1 MKIKKITLRLILL
14 LAGLILLASCSNQA
28 QRTTAPD
35 QPTADANLIYTL
47 AAQTIE
53 ASFKLTQDALPPT
66 AVPTE
71 TQAPLEQ
78 PTETPEAQPT
88 ATLAAQEPSATPTNT
103 AVPLPTATL
112 APAATATP
120 PVDRA
125 EFVSLSPSRGIK
137 VNKNA
142 SWDMTVTVKNTGGFT
157 WKKSE
162 TSLRYNSG
170 EQMGSPNT
178 FVIQK
183 DVKPGE
189 SYSFIFTMTAP
200 GSTGKKQVY
209 WALVNIQ
216 GQELLYIDFDVEV
229 VE

>member
-1 MKIKKITLRLILL
+1 MNIKRTTLRLILL
-14 LAGLILLASCSNQA
+14 LAGLVLLASCSNQA

-35 QPTADANLIYTL
+35 QPTVDANLIYTQ

-66 AVPTE
+66 AAPTD
-71 TQAPLEQ
+71 TQAPDEL
-78 PTETPEAQPT
+78 PTETPETQAT
-88 ATLAAQEPSATPTNT
+88 ATLAAPEPSATPTNT
-103 AVPLPTATL
+103 APPLPTATL

-120 PVDRA
+120 TVDRA
-125 EFVSLSPSRGIK
+125 ELVSLSPSRGIK

-142 SWDMTVTVKNTGGFT
+142 SWDMTVTVKNSGGFT

-170 EQMGSPNT
+170 EQMGSPT
-178 FVIQK
+178 AFVTQK

-189 SYSFIFTMTAP
+189 NYSFVFTMTAP
-200 GSTGKKQVY
+200 DSTGKKQVY
-209 WALVNIQ
+209 WALVNNE

-229 VE
+229 VD